1 MTTAQQDTEITLG
14 TGRMLGLFFR
24 LCFGVRGFLC
34 RRLFA
39 RPKNRR
45 RWPLAGSCRWNFGGC
60 RSTLGREE
68 RRCPESSS
76 VWRL

>member
-14 TGRMLGLFFR
+14 TGRMLAIFFAFVLVCAVL
-24 LCFGVRGFLC
+24 LCH
-34 RRLFA
+34 RLFA
-39 RPKNRR
+39 RQKNRR